1 MRGRG
6 RSRLGASPQKVGVIT
21 YTSPAPVQ
29 EQSHDRGR
37 FGNEEGGDTEKGFFF
52 FGGWG
57 RGGRRVM
64 VGMMMSL
71 AGKTAELGVFRS
83 FILTAPTEIDTYSLP
98 YHRGTPPPPRN
109 TLTSGCP

>member
-1 MRGRG
+1 MRERG
-6 RSRLGASPQKVGVIT
+6 RSRLGISPQNVGVIT

-29 EQSHDRGR
+29 EQSHDRDR
-37 FGNEEGGDTEKGFFF
+37 FGNKGGGDAEKGFCFCFFFF

-83 FILTAPTEIDTYSLP
+83 FIQTAPTEI
-98 YHRGTPPPPRN
+98 N
-109 TLTSGCP
+109 T

>member
-1 MRGRG
+1 MIEAD
-6 RSRLGASPQKVGVIT
+6 LGTRRVETLRRV
-21 YTSPAPVQ
+21 
-29 EQSHDRGR
+29 
-37 FGNEEGGDTEKGFFF
+37 FFF

-83 FILTAPTEIDTYSLP
+83 FILTSPTEIDTYSLP

-109 TLTSGCP
+109 TLASGCP